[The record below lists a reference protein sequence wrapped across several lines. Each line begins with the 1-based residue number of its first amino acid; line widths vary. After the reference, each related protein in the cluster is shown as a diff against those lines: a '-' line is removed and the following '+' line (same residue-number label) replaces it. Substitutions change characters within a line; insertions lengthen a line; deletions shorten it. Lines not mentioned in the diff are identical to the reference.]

1 MSNYNE
7 QEIAQQLQ
15 DPSKCRK
22 AFEQVVKAYSEQ
34 LYWQI
39 RRMVLS
45 HDDANDLLQNTFIKA
60 WSNLEYFRGDARL
73 STWQKHFILK
83 FYWSVPQ
90 LKAEDCLHVSPLY

>member
-1 MSNYNE
+1 MNNYNE

-60 WSNLEYFRGDARL
+60 GAIWNISGEMPSSRPG
-73 STWQKHFILK
+73 STG
-83 FYWSVPQ
+83 SRSMS
-90 LKAEDCLHVSPLY
+90 A

>member
-60 WSNLEYFRGDARL
+60 WSNLEYFREMPGSRPG
-73 STWQKHFILK
+73 STG
-83 FYWSVPQ
+83 SRSMS
-90 LKAEDCLHVSPLY
+90 A